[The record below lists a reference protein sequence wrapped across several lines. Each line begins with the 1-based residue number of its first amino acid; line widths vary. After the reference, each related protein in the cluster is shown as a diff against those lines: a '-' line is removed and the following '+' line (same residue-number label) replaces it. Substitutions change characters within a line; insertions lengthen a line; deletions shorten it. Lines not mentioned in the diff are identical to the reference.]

1 MRAFA
6 LALAL
11 AAAAATADFVL
22 AGVAATAEPI
32 LAQPPPQSVRLADLS
47 WPEAENALRP
57 DTVVVI
63 PLGAAAKEHGP
74 HLKLSN
80 DFLLAEYLA
89 KRVAA
94 STHIVLAPPLNYH
107 FYPAFLEY
115 PGSTSLTID
124 TARMLTAEV
133 VRTLARFGPRRFY
146 VLNTGI
152 STARALAPAAAGL
165 AADGILLGYTELGPR
180 LDQASARVR
189 QQEGGTHADE
199 IETSMMLY
207 INPGA
212 VDMTRA
218 VKDYTPSAGPL
229 RLTRT
234 LGAPG
239 TYSPSG
245 VWGDATLATP
255 EKGRVI
261 VEALVAGI
269 LQDIEALRRAP
280 LPAASRAGGSR
291 GVAPGPPAAPQPP
304 RGCTPADDRAIR
316 ALADGFSLHWSNA
329 DAVSLANMWADEG
342 DMIHPD
348 GRIER
353 TRETIRSNRAQLFT
367 QREYRGSRHPVTL
380 SMVRCLGASVAV
392 ADGKWELRGLS
403 DAAGKILPPFEGQ
416 VTLVV
421 RSGGAG
427 WQIEAWRYTQK
438 PAAAPMPT
446 LLRKPGFIGGQ

>member
-1 MRAFA
+1 MRVLLFA
-6 LALAL
+6 LVL
-11 AAAAATADFVL
+11 AAAD
-22 AGVAATAEPI
+22 GPI
-32 LAQPPPQSVRLADLS
+32 LAQQTAKGVRLADLT
-47 WPEAENALRP
+47 WQEAESVLRP
-57 DTVVVI
+57 ETVVVI

-80 DFLLAEYLA
+80 DLLLAEYLA
-89 KRVAA
+89 KRVADSA
-94 STHIVLAPPLNYH
+94 NVVVAPPLTYH

-133 VRTLARFGPRRFY
+133 VRTLARYGPRRFY

-152 STARALAPAAAGL
+152 STARALDPAVAGL
-165 AADGILLGYTELGPR
+165 ASDGILLGYTELGKR

-189 QQEGGTHADE
+189 QQEGGSHADE
-199 IETSMMLY
+199 VETSMMLY

-212 VDMTRA
+212 VDMSRA
-218 VKDYTPSAGPL
+218 VKDYTPSTGPL

-234 LGAPG
+234 QGAPG

-245 VWGDATLATP
+245 VWGDPTLATP

-269 LQDIEALRRAP
+269 LQDIEALRRAIP
-280 LPAASRAGGSR
+280 PALSRTAATRS
-291 GVAPGPPAAPQPP
+291 VPPGPAAPPPGP
-304 RGCTPADDRAIR
+304 RGCTPGDERAIR
-316 ALADGFSLHWSNA
+316 GLADAFTLHWSNA
-329 DAVSLANMWADEG
+329 DAQSLANMWADEG

-353 TRETIRSNRAQLFT
+353 TRETIRSNRAQLFM
-367 QREYRGSRHPVTL
+367 QREYRGSKHPVTL
-380 SMVRCLGASVAV
+380 TMVRCLGPTIAV
-392 ADGKWELRGLS
+392 ADGKWELRGLT
-403 DAAGKILPPFEGQ
+403 DAAGKVLPPFEGL

-421 RSGGAG
+421 KGGGGG